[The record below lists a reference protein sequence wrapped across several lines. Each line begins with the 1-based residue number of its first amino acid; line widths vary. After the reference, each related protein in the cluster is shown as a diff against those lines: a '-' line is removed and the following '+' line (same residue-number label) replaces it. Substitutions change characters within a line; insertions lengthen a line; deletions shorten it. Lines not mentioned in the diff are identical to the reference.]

1 MNAQVTGAGRWRS
14 PRFQPGAEAVAAWAA
29 ETLGGIGAGAEALCV
44 ATLDSG
50 ARESVHFWQ
59 ASRASGLA
67 YANPRPFPWTLANS
81 PTGRIAQNLGVRG
94 PTFTIVGRADALTA
108 ALDQAL
114 EELASRRVGRVLVAA
129 LDGITLEET
138 RLAAVSLVD
147 FDGDGD
153 GSLTTVATA
162 SRPAR
167 TAIVAHDTASE
178 TLAAVI
184 DRLGAG
190 EAAAVGSDR
199 DGWFEFQ
206 P

>member
-1 MNAQVTGAGRWRS
+1 M
-14 PRFQPGAEAVAAWAA
+14 
-29 ETLGGIGAGAEALCV
+29 

-59 ASRASGLA
+59 ASQASGLA
-67 YANPRPFPWTLANS
+67 FANPRPFPWTLANS

-108 ALDQAL
+108 ALEQAL
-114 EELASRRVGRVLVAA
+114 EELASGRARRVLVAA

-147 FDGDGD
+147 VEDAEN
-153 GSLTTVATA
+153 LTTVAA
-162 SRPAR
+162 GSRPAQ
-167 TAIVAHDTASE
+167 TAIIAHDTASE

-184 DRLGAG
+184 DRLGTG
-190 EAAAVGSDR
+190 ESAAVGSDR

-206 P
+206 PDR